1 MRGLE
6 RVAMPMSLSL
16 PRSPASPGYDRDVRE
31 ASVADR
37 AKRFQAVLKKGNR
50 ALGWTIARVPFTK
63 PLAAV

>member
-1 MRGLE
+1 
-6 RVAMPMSLSL
+6 
-16 PRSPASPGYDRDVRE
+16 
-31 ASVADR
+31 VADR